1 MIKWVSVVPIALA
14 MLFGVALVLAAD
26 APTLEDRASAIERA
40 STLPEGVRVV
50 LGHLSRELE
59 LSAETLRADRAKTG
73 LGWGELLIAHRLSRS
88 TRVPVD
94 QIATEFRSG
103 KTWEAI
109 ARDHD
114 VDLSALVQLVR
125 HSQDVIEQRSD
136 DKAPRAIESPPARGQ
151 GGAGPGRGMGRGGS
165 R

>member
-1 MIKWVSVVPIALA
+1 VNGWTSVVTVALV
-14 MLFGVALVLAAD
+14 MVFGVAPVRAAE

-40 STLPEGVRVV
+40 STLPDGVRVV
-50 LGHLSRELE
+50 LGHLSRKLE
-59 LSAETLRADRAKTG
+59 LSAETLRADRTKTG

-88 TRVPVD
+88 TGVPVD

-109 ARDHD
+109 ARDHH
-114 VDLSALVQLVR
+114 VDLGALVQLVR

-136 DKAPRAIESPPARGQ
+136 DKAPHAIESAPLRGQ
-151 GGAGPGRGMGRGGS
+151 GGGGSGRGMGRGGS